1 MTSTTKRLLLILELV
16 AAGQMPL
23 DEARRRR
30 TEILQRSRR
39 GRILL
44 RIERAERIVGKQGDR
59 TKSTDKDHLSE
70 SEDAPR

>member
-1 MTSTTKRLLLILELV
+1 VGTKAMTSIKKRLLILELV

-30 TEILQRSRR
+30 AEILQRSRR

-44 RIERAERIVGKQGDR
+44 RIERAERIVGG
-59 TKSTDKDHLSE
+59 
-70 SEDAPR
+70 APR

>member
-1 MTSTTKRLLLILELV
+1 MTSTKKRLLILELV

-30 TEILQRSRR
+30 TEILQLSQR

-44 RIERAERIVGKQGDR
+44 RIERIERTARGDKK
-59 TKSTDKDHLSE
+59 TTAIE
-70 SEDAPR
+70 